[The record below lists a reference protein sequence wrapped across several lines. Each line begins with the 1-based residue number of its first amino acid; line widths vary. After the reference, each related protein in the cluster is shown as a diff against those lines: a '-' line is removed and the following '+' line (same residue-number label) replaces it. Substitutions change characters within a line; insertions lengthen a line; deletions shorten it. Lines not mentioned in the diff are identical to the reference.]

1 MVEITADIRKLRQ
14 LRQLQK
20 AIRPVVEL
28 VVSGDRHIVVH
39 GVHQL
44 DHRLA
49 LAESPDGLSLD
60 GVAVVHEDRCVSLH
74 LQGVADLLQPGQ
86 TEALVDPAVDVA
98 GVEDVDLPVF
108 LLGGF
113 RRCLFRR
120 WGFRRRSCRCGGF
133 RLLRNLL
140 VQL

>member
-1 MVEITADIRKLRQ
+1 M
-14 LRQLQK
+14 
-20 AIRPVVEL
+20 
-28 VVSGDRHIVVH
+28 G
-39 GVHQL
+39 
-44 DHRLA
+44 
-49 LAESPDGLSLD
+49 SPWMASSLD

-113 RRCLFRR
+113 R
-120 WGFRRRSCRCGGF
+120 
-133 RLLRNLL
+133 LLRNLL